1 MDFSTWVIK
10 VYNACDVIL
19 FATAR
24 FIGLSYEETVVVVW
38 CIVWPLYTIFIT
50 IHWAYLIGKVKALSS
65 HSQDSSSL

>member
-24 FIGLSYEETVVVVW
+24 FINLSYEETVVVVW
-38 CIVWPLYTIFIT
+38 CIVWPLYTILIT
-50 IHWAYLIGKVKALSS
+50 VHWAYLIGKVKALPS
-65 HSQDSSSL
+65 HET